1 MKRLILFVSFLGMI
15 IHAFAIDP
23 LATIKEA
30 NDLYSKNQFDQAEK
44 LYKSVC
50 EAGYASSE
58 LYFNLGNAYFKTN
71 NIKEAILYYERAK
84 LLNPGDKDIEYNLE
98 MARSMT
104 VDKINALP
112 ELFFITW
119 IKWVRDL
126 LSLGGWTILCLITFI
141 LSLAALLLYLLTYRI
156 SMKKIGFWI
165 GVFTLLVSLTSFT
178 MGIQLK
184 HMQTANNTAIIFAS
198 PVTLKS
204 APAESGT
211 NLFVL
216 HEGTKV
222 EILDQVGE
230 WRWVK
235 IADGNRGWIKISD
248 MVMI

>member
-1 MKRLILFVSFLGMI
+1 MKRLILFVSILGMI
-15 IHAFAIDP
+15 THAFAIDP

-30 NDLYSKNQFDQAEK
+30 NDLYSKNQFEQAVK

-50 EAGYASSE
+50 ESSYASSE
-58 LYFNLGNAYFKTN
+58 LYFNLGNTYFKTN
-71 NIKEAILYYERAK
+71 SIKEAILYYERAK

-126 LSLGGWTILCLITFI
+126 LSLGGWTMLCLTAFL
-141 LSLAALLLYLLTYRI
+141 LSLAAMLLYLLTGSI
-156 SMKKIGFWI
+156 GMKKIGFWV
-165 GVFTLLVSLTSFT
+165 GVFMLLISLTSFA
-178 MGIQLK
+178 MGMQLK

-222 EILDQVGE
+222 EILDKVGD
-230 WRWVK
+230 WRWVR
-235 IADGNRGWIKISD
+235 IADGNRGWIKMSD
-248 MVMI
+248 MVNI

>member
-1 MKRLILFVSFLGMI
+1 
-15 IHAFAIDP
+15 
-23 LATIKEA
+23 
-30 NDLYSKNQFDQAEK
+30 
-44 LYKSVC
+44 
-50 EAGYASSE
+50 
-58 LYFNLGNAYFKTN
+58 
-71 NIKEAILYYERAK
+71 
-84 LLNPGDKDIEYNLE
+84 
-98 MARSMT
+98 
-104 VDKINALP
+104 
-112 ELFFITW
+112 
-119 IKWVRDL
+119 
-126 LSLGGWTILCLITFI
+126 
-141 LSLAALLLYLLTYRI
+141 
-156 SMKKIGFWI
+156 MKKIGFWI
-165 GVFTLLVSLTSFT
+165 GVFTLLVSLISLA

-222 EILDQVGE
+222 EILDKVGE